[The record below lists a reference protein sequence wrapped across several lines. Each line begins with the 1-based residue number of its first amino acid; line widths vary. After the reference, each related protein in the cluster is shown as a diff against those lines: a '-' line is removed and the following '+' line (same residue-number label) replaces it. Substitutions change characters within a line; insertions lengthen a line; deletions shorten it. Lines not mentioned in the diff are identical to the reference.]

1 MISLNNRNVAEY
13 LELRLDKLENNF
25 SKEEL
30 NSIKELVYDN
40 YTVDNEIIE
49 DNLFDLRYFRELQ
62 KLYLIN
68 MDIEKDSAK
77 NIFVLPSIEEIK
89 FEKVNFIYTD
99 FISNLKVKS
108 IGFINT
114 NLVDFSF
121 FKKMYDL
128 EKIEVIGAKEIRIS
142 FFEQMKNLKELDLGY
157 CNILEYEKIIELS
170 SLEGIYINDTNIK
183 KIDFLINLNFLKF
196 VGLDKEQ
203 IDGNIKLIEKLK
215 EKGIKIFI
223 NNLIEY

>member
-1 MISLNNRNVAEY
+1 MANSCEYYCYDSGFFGMGNTCSVTGEKKSISEDYYRRYCYADYNKRDCPLHKKYGPYMGSGCFITTVACEILFHPDNDKILN
-13 LELRLDKLENNF
+13 
-25 SKEEL
+25 
-30 NSIKELVYDN
+30 
-40 YTVDNEIIE
+40 
-49 DNLFDLRYFRELQ
+49 DLRYFRELQ

-128 EKIEVIGAKEIRIS
+128 EKIEDIINRHKDLLLKDIMAKEVVVGSI
-142 FFEQMKNLKELDLGY
+142 DA
-157 CNILEYEKIIELS
+157 S
-170 SLEGIYINDTNIK
+170 SINKDWEINDENVKIGIK
-183 KIDFLINLNFLKF
+183 K
-196 VGLDKEQ
+196 
-203 IDGNIKLIEKLK
+203 
-215 EKGIKIFI
+215 
-223 NNLIEY
+223 